1 VTPLTPQDIV
11 LRPLVTE
18 KTLRLAERLNAY
30 TFQVRRE
37 CNKIQIKDAVES
49 LFKVGVVEVRTANHL
64 GKFKRFGRSYGRRPD
79 WKKAV
84 VQVRTGDTIEFY

>member
-1 VTPLTPQDIV
+1 MTPLTPQDIV

-18 KTLRLAERLNAY
+18 KTLRMAERLNSY

-37 CNKIQIKDAVES
+37 CNKVQIKDAVES
-49 LFKVGVVEVRTANHL
+49 IFKVGVVEVRTSNHR
-64 GKFKRFGRSYGRRPD
+64 GKFKRFGRSYGRRPN